1 MSAEVTATQAP
12 ERGEARGRPA
22 AAERRGEG
30 ARSGARSTERSP
42 HPNARKAGRSRA
54 GNVSG
59 AFALAATLGVLFL
72 LSPRSAQA
80 QASTFYLDRLY
91 MAGAPEDATAL
102 WRPKMHE
109 RTRFFGQFGLGFGL
123 NPFRVS
129 NYNLENASAV
139 AELNEIGQPVSAQ
152 FIGYLNGGVELLNRV
167 SFQASF
173 PIALV
178 QLGNGTE
185 GVSGVSNS
193 PDVKPVAPMDLR
205 LEARGILYRA
215 DDRSFKLGAVG
226 SIWLPT
232 GNRYSFGSDGGVS
245 GLLGVAAEYELPS
258 LLLVFNTGVQ
268 FRPDGGINNF
278 EVGSEWRWGVGGFMP
293 LRGGAMRIGA
303 QIFGSTGITSG
314 EEFKGSNT
322 PIEWLVEGRMA
333 TDEKKRGFVGVAGGT
348 RLSAGYAPDLRIVA
362 TAGYWFTI
370 EDSKPE
376 SPGKRFKAEYA
387 KDDADTDKDGLP
399 DSVDLCPTEPEDK
412 KPPNTDDGCPA
423 PADRDGDGIP
433 DSVDKCPDEKEDFDK
448 IDDTDGC
455 PEDDADKDNIGDAKD
470 ACPKEPGEPS
480 PEPAKNGCPQFIR
493 RITGSSEIQIL
504 KQVQF
509 ATGRA
514 TILPNSYPILDEVVR
529 LLKVNPEIK
538 HLAIEGHTD
547 NRGSNDLNEKLSN
560 DRANSVMQYIIDKG
574 IEAGKLSAAGFGP
587 KKPIADNNTNE
598 GRQKNRRV
606 EFHIRDKAENVAAPK
621 E

>member
-1 MSAEVTATQAP
+1 MSREVTEAVAP
-12 ERGEARGRPA
+12 ERGEARSRRRA
-22 AAERRGEG
+22 EERRGES
-30 ARSGARSTERSP
+30 ARSRGHGAP
-42 HPNARKAGRSRA
+42 QGRA
-54 GNVSG
+54 GVARLSAPKVSG
-59 AFALAATLGVLFL
+59 ALALAATLGVLFL
-72 LSPRSAQA
+72 LTPRSAQA

-91 MAGAPEDATAL
+91 MAGAPDDSTAL
-102 WRPKMHE
+102 WRPKMHD
-109 RTRFFGQFGLGFGL
+109 RTRFYGQLGLGFGM

-129 NYNLENASAV
+129 NYNIENAAV
-139 AELNEIGQPVSAQ
+139 VADLNEAGDPLSAQ
-152 FIGYLNGGVELLNRV
+152 LIGYMNAGVELLNRV
-167 SFQASF
+167 GFQASF
-173 PIALV
+173 PVGLMQI
-178 QLGNGTE
+178 GNSSE
-185 GVSGVSNS
+185 NVSADS
-193 PDVKPVAPMDLR
+193 PDVQPVAPMDLR
-205 LEARGILYRA
+205 LEARGILFRA

-226 SIWLPT
+226 AVWLPT
-232 GNRYSFGSDGGVS
+232 GNRYSFGGDGGVS
-245 GLLGVAAEYELPS
+245 GLIGVAAEYELPS
-258 LLLVFNTGVQ
+258 FLVVFNTGVQ

-278 EVGSEWRWGVGGFMP
+278 EVGSEWRWGVGGFLP
-293 LRGGAMRIGA
+293 LRDGSIRLGA

-314 EEFKGSNT
+314 EVFKGSNT
-322 PIEWLVEGRMA
+322 PLEWMVEGRLA
-333 TDEKKRGFVGVAGGT
+333 TDEKKRGFVSVAGGT
-348 RLSAGYAPDLRIVA
+348 RLSAGYAPDFRVVA

-455 PEDDADKDNIGDAKD
+455 PEDDADKDNIGDAQD

-509 ATGRA
+509 ATGKA

-560 DRANSVMQYIIDKG
+560 DRANSVMQYLIDKG
-574 IEAGKLSAAGFGP
+574 IDAGKLSAAGFGP
-587 KKPIADNNTNE
+587 RKPIADNNTAD

-606 EFHIRDKAENVAAPK
+606 EFHIRDKAENVAAPN

>member
-1 MSAEVTATQAP
+1 MSREVTEAVAP
-12 ERGEARGRPA
+12 ERDEARSRRRSE
-22 AAERRGEG
+22 ERRGES
-30 ARSGARSTERSP
+30 ARSRGHGAPQGRAGVARSSAP
-42 HPNARKAGRSRA
+42 K
-54 GNVSG
+54 VSG
-59 AFALAATLGVLFL
+59 ALALAATLGVLFL
-72 LSPRSAQA
+72 LTPRSAQA

-91 MAGAPEDATAL
+91 MAGAPDDSTAL
-102 WRPKMHE
+102 WRPKMHD
-109 RTRFFGQFGLGFGL
+109 RTRFYGQLGLGFGM

-129 NYNLENASAV
+129 NYNIENAAV
-139 AELNEIGQPVSAQ
+139 VADLNEAGDPLSAQ
-152 FIGYLNGGVELLNRV
+152 LIGYMNAGVELLNRV
-167 SFQASF
+167 GFQASF
-173 PIALV
+173 PVGLMQI
-178 QLGNGTE
+178 GNSSE
-185 GVSGVSNS
+185 NVSADS
-193 PDVKPVAPMDLR
+193 PDVQPVAPMDLR
-205 LEARGILYRA
+205 LEARGILFRA

-226 SIWLPT
+226 AVWLPT
-232 GNRYSFGSDGGVS
+232 GNRYSFGGDGGVS
-245 GLLGVAAEYELPS
+245 GLIGVAAEYELPS
-258 LLLVFNTGVQ
+258 FLVVFNTGVQ

-278 EVGSEWRWGVGGFMP
+278 EVGSEWRWGVGGFLP
-293 LRGGAMRIGA
+293 LRDGSIRLGA

-314 EEFKGSNT
+314 EVFKGSNT
-322 PIEWLVEGRMA
+322 PLEWMVEGRLA
-333 TDEKKRGFVGVAGGT
+333 TDEKKRGFVSVAGGT
-348 RLSAGYAPDLRIVA
+348 RLSAGYAPDFRVVA

-455 PEDDADKDNIGDAKD
+455 PEDDADKDNIGDAQD

-509 ATGRA
+509 ATGKA

-560 DRANSVMQYIIDKG
+560 DRANSVMQYLIDKG
-574 IEAGKLSAAGFGP
+574 IDAGKLSAAGFGP
-587 KKPIADNNTNE
+587 RKPIADNNTAD

-606 EFHIRDKAENVAAPK
+606 EFHIRDKAENVAAPN

>member
-1 MSAEVTATQAP
+1 
-12 ERGEARGRPA
+12 
-22 AAERRGEG
+22 
-30 ARSGARSTERSP
+30 
-42 HPNARKAGRSRA
+42 
-54 GNVSG
+54 
-59 AFALAATLGVLFL
+59 VLFL
-72 LSPRSAQA
+72 LAPRSAQA

-91 MAGAPEDATAL
+91 MAGAPDDATAL

-129 NYNLENASAV
+129 NYNLEDASV
-139 AELNEIGQPVSAQ
+139 IAELNAQGNPMSAQ
-152 FIGYLNGGVELLNRV
+152 LIGYMNAGVEILNRV

-173 PIALV
+173 PIGLMQIGNAAEEVSV
-178 QLGNGTE
+178 Q
-185 GVSGVSNS
+185 S
-193 PDVKPVAPMDLR
+193 PDVQPVAPMDLR
-205 LEARGILYRA
+205 LDARGILYRA
-215 DDRSFKLGAVG
+215 DDSSFKLGAVG
-226 SIWLPT
+226 AIWLPT
-232 GNRYSFGSDGGVS
+232 GNRYSFGGDNGVS

-258 LLLVFNTGVQ
+258 MLLVFNTGVQ
-268 FRPDGGINNF
+268 FRPEGGINNF
-278 EVGSEWRWGVGGFMP
+278 DVGSEWRWGVGGFLP
-293 LRGGAMRIGA
+293 LRDGAMRIGA
-303 QIFGSTGITSG
+303 QIFGSTGITTG
-314 EEFKGSNT
+314 EVFKGSNT
-322 PIEWLVEGRMA
+322 PIEWMVEGRMA
-333 TDEKKRGFVGVAGGT
+333 TDEKKRGYVSVAGGT

-362 TAGYWFTI
+362 AAGYWFTI

-387 KDDADTDKDGLP
+387 TDADTDKDGLP
-399 DSVDLCPTEPEDK
+399 DSIDLCPTEPEDK
-412 KPPNTDDGCPA
+412 KQPDTSDGCPA

-433 DSVDKCPDEKEDFDK
+433 DSIDKCPDEKEDFDK

-493 RITGSSEIQIL
+493 RISGSSEIQIL

-509 ATGRA
+509 ATGKA

-547 NRGSNDLNEKLSN
+547 NRGANDLNEKLSN
-560 DRANSVMQYIIDKG
+560 DRANSVMQYLVDKG
-574 IEAGKLSAAGFGP
+574 IDAGKLSAAGFGP
-587 KKPIADNNTNE
+587 KKPIADNNTAD

-606 EFHIRDKAENVAAPK
+606 EFHIRDKAENVAPPS